1 MTNFDYFISKHQK
14 KDLLIDTNLLIVLL
28 VGNTSEEFI
37 AKVKP
42 TRTYTVQDYRLLI
55 KLIKSFNVV
64 TTPHILTEASNL
76 CEKIEK
82 FYKEKIFKNFSEII
96 FKLIEIPFAA
106 KEATLTPVFLK
117 FGLTDAVVFKLA
129 KQGLVVLTDDFE
141 LHHYIL
147 GNGGTAAN
155 MNLFRGE
162 YLLK

>member
-106 KEATLTPVFLK
+106 KEATLTPAF
-117 FGLTDAVVFKLA
+117 
-129 KQGLVVLTDDFE
+129 
-141 LHHYIL
+141 
-147 GNGGTAAN
+147 
-155 MNLFRGE
+155 
-162 YLLK
+162 